1 MTNSNEVGERREA
14 PLRTP
19 SLLGA
24 EDVRNITAELNVLPA
39 DVFALY
45 IRTKNFHWLSAVLAL
60 LGGHGASVKR
70 KTKAATAGPRRKMSA
85 AGRKRIAAAQRARW
99 AKIRAGKK

>member
-1 MTNSNEVGERREA
+1 MTCRAVTAPGICFKALITNGKNMTNSNEVGERREA

-45 IRTKNFHWLSAVLAL
+45 IRTKNFHWLSAVLIFAII
-60 LGGHGASVKR
+60 
-70 KTKAATAGPRRKMSA
+70 T
-85 AGRKRIAAAQRARW
+85 
-99 AKIRAGKK
+99 